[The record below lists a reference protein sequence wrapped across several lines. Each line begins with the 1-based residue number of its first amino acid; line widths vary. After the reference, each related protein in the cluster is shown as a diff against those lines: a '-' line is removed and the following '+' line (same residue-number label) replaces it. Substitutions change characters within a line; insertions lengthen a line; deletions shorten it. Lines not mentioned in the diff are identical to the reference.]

1 MTDFITS
8 HDQWVT
14 EYRKD
19 KYAIWVRA
27 VLSNGQEIYFSDYDI
42 WYAVKNKCEQEG
54 LSVNMVKL
62 QYRSSVV
69 EVDTAGSDAVYVVRS
84 LRGNIGGETSH
95 YYTIGIMN
103 DNIVHKTMWLTPELI
118 ENEEKSEDTL
128 DNCFEEA
135 IIYNH
140 ARTPNKQ
147 K

>member
-1 MTDFITS
+1 M
-8 HDQWVT
+8 
-14 EYRKD
+14 
-19 KYAIWVRA
+19 RA